1 MSHVNSFVLGPA
13 VINTHTNH
21 YFDPVRNDP
30 HQITVNRITCSL
42 QINNRESTHLRDL
55 GTECDMMDDLVQGLK
70 AIIRVAGQPT
80 ANPTVAGW
88 MEPDPAREEQWWPN
102 FPAICQCPQPE
113 MAAQVPL
120 ALQTRDHMMT
130 AAHDPQTQDHDPQT
144 HDFVRT
150 ESPAQLR
157 QRSAGRRVTL
167 KPSPGRGGLVR
178 DSAVI
183 NQLSL
188 GGLAVGPSSADSE
201 DSEAARSRVTQ
212 QCMSLLE
219 SYRGGNPKER
229 DEAHSTATEGVV
241 SYKPSWRGVADS
253 GPTFAPPVTNAPV
266 LIGES
271 LQLWHGQEFS
281 DEKPRGEIEGADTSH
296 IRPQHEARGTPP
308 LSNLSRYL
316 LSRNLEKQKTGQ
328 ISTDFLSPLVED
340 RGGPDR
346 VSGYESQPIGD
357 YTSASRSSA
366 ASTPRRMAHVSR
378 YFSRGVP
385 KGGQPIYSMQGFD
398 RHMLVLCVTVLFVAC
413 CHHVPLFLLCRV
425 YLLQIRQGDERIVFS
440 AY

>member
-1 MSHVNSFVLGPA
+1 
-13 VINTHTNH
+13 
-21 YFDPVRNDP
+21 
-30 HQITVNRITCSL
+30 
-42 QINNRESTHLRDL
+42 
-55 GTECDMMDDLVQGLK
+55 MDDLVQGLK
-70 AIIRVAGQPT
+70 AIMRVEGQPT

-88 MEPDPAREEQWWPN
+88 MEPGPAREEQWWPN
-102 FPAICQCPQPE
+102 FPTVCQCPQPE

-120 ALQTRDHMMT
+120 AIQTRDHMMT
-130 AAHDPQTQDHDPQT
+130 AAHDPQT

-167 KPSPGRGGLVR
+167 KPSPGRGSLVR

-188 GGLAVGPSSADSE
+188 GGLAVGPSSSDSE

-212 QCMSLLE
+212 KCMFLLE

-253 GPTFAPPVTNAPV
+253 GPTFAPPVTNASV
-266 LIGES
+266 LMGES

-281 DEKPRGEIEGADTSH
+281 HDEPLDRPIIQGANTSDV
-296 IRPQHEARGTPP
+296 RPQHEARGTPP
-308 LSNLSRYL
+308 LSNMSRYL
-316 LSRNLEKQKTGQ
+316 LSRNLEAQKTGQ

-340 RGGPDR
+340 RGGQDR
-346 VSGYESQPIGD
+346 ICGYESQPIGD

-366 ASTPRRMAHVSR
+366 ASTPRRMAQVSR

-385 KGGQPIYSMQGFD
+385 KGGQPIYSMQGFVPP
-398 RHMLVLCVTVLFVAC
+398 LLELCVTVLFVAC
-413 CHHVPLFLLCRV
+413 CHHVPLLLLCRV
-425 YLLQIRQGDERIVFS
+425 HLS
-440 AY
+440 